1 MRMTKNYT
9 TNDLLLYYYGELD
22 QAFTTDLAIELLK
35 QPQLL
40 EQYNCLIQE
49 ISCLNIVSESPSDT
63 SIELVMAYANKAQ
76 FKGSLIESLP
86 Q

>member
-1 MRMTKNYT
+1 MHMTKHYT

-22 QAFTTDLAIELLK
+22 QALMSDLAIQLLK

-40 EQYNCLIQE
+40 EQYHLLIQE
-49 ISCLNIVSESPSDT
+49 ISCLNIVSESPSDS
-63 SIELVMAYANKAQ
+63 SIEIVMAYANAAQ
-76 FKGSLIESLP
+76 LNASLIESLP